1 MLKIELDAQDCGL
14 KNQTFPSKDG
24 KPPRTI
30 YWQVGYMYTG
40 GRYPVKV
47 QIPLEEGQP
56 AYPAGQYFMHPS
68 SFQAN
73 KFNKPEINP
82 FKVILAPL
90 NEIDLLLDRD
100 FKNLK

>member
-1 MLKIELDAQDCGL
+1 MLKIELDAQDCQL
-14 KNQTFPSKDG
+14 QTRTFEGKDG

-40 GRYPVKV
+40 GRYPVQV
-47 QIPLEEGQP
+47 QIPLAEGVP
-56 AYPAGQYFMHPS
+56 AYPAGQYFMHPC

-82 FKVILAPL
+82 FEVVLAPL
-90 NEIDLLLDRD
+90 NEIDLLLDRE
-100 FKNLK
+100 FKHSK

>member
-1 MLKIELDAQDCGL
+1 MLKIELDAQDCKL
-14 KNQTFPSKDG
+14 EQQTFPSKDG
-24 KPPRTI
+24 KAPRTI

-47 QIPLEEGQP
+47 QIPLKDGQP

-82 FKVILAPL
+82 FEVTLAPWS
-90 NEIDLLLDRD
+90 ELDALIGR
-100 FKNLK
+100 KTV

>member
-1 MLKIELDAQDCGL
+1 MLKIELDAQDCAL
-14 KNQTFPSKDG
+14 QSQTFPAKEG
-24 KPPRTI
+24 KPARTI

-47 QIPLEEGQP
+47 QIPLEEGQL

-82 FKVILAPL
+82 FKVTLAPWS
-90 NEIDLLLDRD
+90 DLDSYLGR
-100 FKNLK
+100 KSA

>member
-1 MLKIELDAQDCGL
+1 MLKIELDASDCAL
-14 KNQTFPSKDG
+14 QSDTYPAKDG
-24 KPPRTI
+24 KLARTVYYQI
-30 YWQVGYMYTG
+30 GYMYTG

-47 QIPLEEGQP
+47 KLPMESGQP

-68 SFQAN
+68 SFQAT

-82 FKVILAPL
+82 FKTILAPL